1 MVKILDESNSNVTLS
16 SVNGMGSVTLPSQNS
31 VGSGDLP
38 LSLNKKGKLFKRFK
52 EFTLIP
58 AVNES

>member
-16 SVNGMGSVTLPSQNS
+16 SVNGMESVTLPSQNS

-38 LSLNKKGKLFKRFK
+38 LSLNKKGKLFQK
-52 EFTLIP
+52 I
-58 AVNES
+58 